1 MHQKLFRFEWQKAE
15 ILVSELKC
23 DPYEEE
29 ISEDR
34 LDQIENELSN
44 VKSQINNKITNL
56 KSIKNTVVSR
66 L

>member
-1 MHQKLFRFEWQKAE
+1 M
-15 ILVSELKC
+15 VSELKC